1 MVTGGCGFI
10 GSNFIRYLL
19 TAPDFKKDMRIINVD
34 KLTYAG
40 NRESLSDISENF
52 TNQYVFVHGDICD
65 KSTLEKIVDDYKIDT
80 ICHFAAESHV
90 DRSIVEP
97 DAFVRT
103 NIMGTFT
110 LLDVFRA
117 RKDRMELFHHVST
130 DEVFG
135 SLGKFGHFKETTP
148 YNPSSP
154 YSASKASSD
163 HLVRTYI
170 HTYDI
175 RATLSNCSNNYGPY
189 QYPEKLIPLMILN
202 AFTGKKLPVYGKGL
216 NIRDWLYV
224 KDHCRGI
231 WEIMNRGKRGE
242 TYNIGGDCEKK
253 NIDVVCMICDLLD
266 GMQPLKNG
274 RSRRELIEFVDDKK
288 LRPGHDFRYAIDF
301 SKIQVELGWAPEE
314 SFETGLEKTI
324 RWYLENP
331 EWVKLVQD
339 RCGEWLR
346 RHYNGEK
353 PPIKKVG

>member
-1 MVTGGCGFI
+1 MKNIMVTGGCGFI
-10 GSNFIRYLL
+10 GSNFIRYLIS
-19 TAPDFKKDMRIINVD
+19 APDFKEDMRIVNVD

-40 NRESLSDISENF
+40 NKESLTDISEALPG
-52 TNQYVFVHGDICD
+52 QYVFVYGDICD
-65 KSTLEKIVDDYKIDT
+65 KETMEKVVDDYDIDT
-80 ICHFAAESHV
+80 MCHFAAESHV

-97 DAFVRT
+97 DTFVQT
-103 NIMGTFT
+103 NVMGTFN
-110 LLDVFRA
+110 LLEIFRK
-117 RKDRMELFHHVST
+117 RKDRMVLFHHVST

-135 SLGKFGHFKETTP
+135 SLGKFDYFRETTP

-163 HLVRTYI
+163 HLVRAYI
-170 HTYDI
+170 HTYAI
-175 RATLSNCSNNYGPY
+175 PATLSNCSNNYGPY

-202 AFTGKKLPVYGKGL
+202 AHSGKKLPVYGKGL

-253 NIDVVCMICDLLD
+253 NIDVVCMICDILD
-266 GMQPLKNG
+266 GMKPLKSG
-274 RSRRELIEFVDDKK
+274 KTRRELIDFVDDTK

-324 RWYLENP
+324 SWYLKNT
-331 EWVKLVQD
+331 EWVNLVQKK
-339 RCGEWLR
+339 CSEWLQ
-346 RHYNGEK
+346 RHYK
-353 PPIKKVG
+353 QIT